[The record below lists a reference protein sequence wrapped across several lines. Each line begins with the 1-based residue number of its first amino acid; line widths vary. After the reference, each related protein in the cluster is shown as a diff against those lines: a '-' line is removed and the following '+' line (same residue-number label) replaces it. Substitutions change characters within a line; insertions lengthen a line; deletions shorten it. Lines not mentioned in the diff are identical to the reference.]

1 MCVTQNVEH
10 NQPSAATLRYP
21 YTGLVTAL
29 CQSSALTLLY
39 GISNQLLLPCPAV
52 SAIICSYLVL
62 RYQQPSALTLPYGIS
77 NHLLLP
83 CPTVSA
89 IICSYLALRY
99 KQSSALT
106 LTYGISNHLLL
117 PCPTESATRLRSSPT
132 ALRLASHLSCN
143 QEIQC
148 KGKGRRS
155 RCGWPCVVN
164 LRLKSFDGW
173 VAGSKPAEGLDV
185 RLLCLAC
192 VA

>member
-21 YTGLVTAL
+21 YTGLITAL
-29 CQSSALTLLY
+29 CQS
-39 GISNQLLLPCPAV
+39 
-52 SAIICSYLVL
+52 
-62 RYQQPSALTLPYGIS
+62 SALTLPYGIS

-89 IICSYLALRY
+89 IICTYLALRY
-99 KQSSALT
+99 QQSSALT
-106 LTYGISNHLLL
+106 LPYGISNHLLL

-155 RCGWPCVVN
+155 RCGCPYVMK
-164 LRLKSFDGW
+164 LRLKPFDCWDCGF
-173 VAGSKPAEGLDV
+173 ET
-185 RLLCLAC
+185 C
-192 VA
+192 